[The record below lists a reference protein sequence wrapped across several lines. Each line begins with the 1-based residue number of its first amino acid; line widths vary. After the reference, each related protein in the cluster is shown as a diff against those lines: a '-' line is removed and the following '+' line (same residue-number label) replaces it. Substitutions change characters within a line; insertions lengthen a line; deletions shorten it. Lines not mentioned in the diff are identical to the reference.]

1 MKRKG
6 GRKGKGRGDRAKG
19 RERKEKGLNPSVDTS
34 QSLRI
39 RARVLNN
46 IRNETFFQLESRP
59 IASVQYY
66 RHLSNWDDKAIIPEC
81 TLIVHNKQRLIVGID
96 VSISIFWRFWS
107 TRIDAS
113 QPPDQKSW
121 HRHVLLLI
129 ATRLELL
136 NLI

>member
-46 IRNETFFQLESRP
+46 IRKEQDILPVRE
-59 IASVQYY
+59 
-66 RHLSNWDDKAIIPEC
+66 
-81 TLIVHNKQRLIVGID
+81 
-96 VSISIFWRFWS
+96 
-107 TRIDAS
+107 
-113 QPPDQKSW
+113 
-121 HRHVLLLI
+121 
-129 ATRLELL
+129 
-136 NLI
+136 